1 LILLKQTESKGT
13 IATNLWNRETSS
25 FGMSEKRTLYNIVW
39 SGWWF
44 ILYSRI
50 VKMKEKET
58 KNEYE
63 YKHLRICEKWL
74 QIESC
79 RKCLFELLC
88 HYEKNF
94 KNNQ

>member
-1 LILLKQTESKGT
+1 MSKEWALYDFIWVWWWLVLYT
-13 IATNLWNRETSS
+13 RS
-25 FGMSEKRTLYNIVW
+25 FE
-39 SGWWF
+39 
-44 ILYSRI
+44 
-50 VKMKEKET
+50 MKEKET

-94 KNNQ
+94 KSKQE